1 MQGYRVGICGATG
14 LVGRQLLQV
23 LEERR
28 FPVADLVALASRRS
42 AGSKVRFQDTDI
54 EVREARP
61 GAFQGCDLVFFA
73 AGTDV
78 SRELAPVAV
87 QEGAV
92 VIDKSNAFRMDPEVP
107 LVVPEINGETLR
119 QHKGI
124 IASPNCSTTQLVMA
138 LHPLRRAA
146 NLERVLVSTYQAVT
160 GTGADALDELESQ
173 VANGA
178 APRVYPRPIAFNVLP
193 HCDSFGDGDYTGE
206 EWKLVRETRRI
217 LGLPDLKISATAVR
231 VPVRVGHSESVWV
244 QLDRVVDLAEVRR
257 LLAEAPGVQVMDDPG
272 AGQYPTPLDAAGN
285 DDVWVGRIRRD
296 PADDR
301 ALWMWI
307 VSDNLRKGAATNA
320 VQIAEQLSAWSLI

>member
-1 MQGYRVGICGATG
+1 
-14 LVGRQLLQV
+14 
-23 LEERR
+23 
-28 FPVADLVALASRRS
+28 
-42 AGSKVRFQDTDI
+42 
-54 EVREARP
+54 
-61 GAFQGCDLVFFA
+61 
-73 AGTDV
+73 
-78 SRELAPVAV
+78 LAPVAV

-257 LLAEAPGVQVMDDPG
+257 LLAE
-272 AGQYPTPLDAAGN
+272 
-285 DDVWVGRIRRD
+285 
-296 PADDR
+296 
-301 ALWMWI
+301 
-307 VSDNLRKGAATNA
+307 
-320 VQIAEQLSAWSLI
+320 

>member
-272 AGQYPTPLDAAGN
+272 GGQYPTPLDAAGN